1 MMTGVLPSLAFA
13 MGIAIV
19 PVAEAQQQSPSGSSW
34 VAPQVLAP
42 TIAGDS
48 DDQDDSGLPALMR
61 SGLEGGLLGGAA
73 AFLTPTDVLTQAELS
88 RAVQWQPP
96 AYDNQTGA
104 LGWSERGFDVPDKMK
119 KRVAFWREIYARYTS
134 DQGLIHDS
142 VHVEVV
148 YEPVDFTPI
157 MRDQTL
163 NIYQKF
169 RLRERLVNE
178 RKKAIAARLRRLS
191 QLKSPNGLS
200 GDDLRVW
207 RLFEAFKEPNKF
219 KKAAEKNRVRFQL
232 GQKDRFITGIFYSG
246 RYLREMERIFRSEG
260 LPIELT
266 RLPFVESSFNI
277 HARSKVGASGVWQ
290 FMPRTAKSFMVL
302 NKLVDERND
311 PLRATLASARLLKQN
326 YMMLGTWGLALTGY
340 NHGPYG
346 VRGIVNKLGTK
357 DIAEIVSRYSSARF
371 GFASE
376 NFYACFLAALEVE
389 KNARTFFGDV
399 KWSSELESVDVSVT
413 RPIPYQTLLDFFDG
427 DAVTTALL
435 NPHFTSRVKTGK
447 DLIPKGTFVR
457 VHPERLKLAKE
468 FLEGKTVGV
477 SLALALG
484 ASPLPKGA
492 LLNSAATLTSTSGGV
507 SSGPV
512 ETVTSAHGRL
522 QKISAAAAAIFPS
535 LTGKKAATPPPT
547 ATAEPATLHLDAPT
561 TQSTPLPSPAPTPA
575 TRHYKVQPGDS
586 LVLIAKKHG
595 VSLHELER
603 LNQLGDSA
611 QRRNFIKAGQVLKLP
626 PKTGAEAVE
635 N

>member
-1 MMTGVLPSLAFA
+1 
-13 MGIAIV
+13 
-19 PVAEAQQQSPSGSSW
+19 
-34 VAPQVLAP
+34 
-42 TIAGDS
+42 
-48 DDQDDSGLPALMR
+48 
-61 SGLEGGLLGGAA
+61 
-73 AFLTPTDVLTQAELS
+73 
-88 RAVQWQPP
+88 
-96 AYDNQTGA
+96 
-104 LGWSERGFDVPDKMK
+104 
-119 KRVAFWREIYARYTS
+119 
-134 DQGLIHDS
+134 
-142 VHVEVV
+142 
-148 YEPVDFTPI
+148 

-492 LLNSAATLTSTSGGV
+492 LLNSAATLTSASGGA

-512 ETVTSAHGRL
+512 DAVTSAHGRL

-547 ATAEPATLHLDAPT
+547 ATAEPATLHLDAST
-561 TQSTPLPSPAPTPA
+561 TQSTPLPAPSPSPTPA
-575 TRHYKVQPGDS
+575 TRYYKVQPGDS

-595 VSLHELER
+595 VSFQELER
-603 LNQLGDSA
+603 LNQLGDSR